1 MRKSWL
7 PAYLALGTV
16 WGCSF
21 IFIELGLEFLTP
33 FGVTFIRCALGAI
46 TLIIIAR
53 IRKIDLPTDRK
64 VWQKLWVVA
73 LLLNV
78 IPGVLFAFAQQYV
91 TSVFASIINAATPL
105 MTLVFILVI
114 FREEKLKREQIFGL
128 LIGALGVMTVVG
140 VWKELGDNQ
149 LVGVLALLIAV
160 SCYGASYPYSTRNV
174 IPGVLF
180 AFAQQYVTSV
190 FASIINAAT
199 PLMTLVFILV
209 IFREEKLKREQIY
222 GLLIGALGVMTVVGV
237 WKELGDN
244 QLVGVIALLIAVSC
258 YGASYPYSTRNVI
271 PLKLKPEALAAGQ
284 LIMAAITLLPLFLIN
299 GISNNSYP
307 RQSVIAMLCLGIFG
321 SGFAYIWN
329 FSITAAAGSAIA
341 SSVTYLTPVVAVIVG
356 RLYLGEVIVWHEI
369 VGAIIVILGA
379 LLSQGRLNRL
389 VKTK

>member
-1 MRKSWL
+1 MMRKSWL

-33 FGVTFIRCALGAI
+33 FGVAFIRCALGAI
-46 TLIIIAR
+46 TLLIISR

-91 TSVFASIINAATPL
+91 TSVLASIINAGTPL
-105 MTLVFILVI
+105 MTLVFMLIV
-114 FREEKLKREQIFGL
+114 FREEKLKLEQIIGL
-128 LIGALGVMTVVG
+128 LIGALGV
-140 VWKELGDNQ
+140 L
-149 LVGVLALLIAV
+149 
-160 SCYGASYPYSTRNV
+160 
-174 IPGVLF
+174 
-180 AFAQQYVTSV
+180 
-190 FASIINAAT
+190 
-199 PLMTLVFILV
+199 
-209 IFREEKLKREQIY
+209 
-222 GLLIGALGVMTVVGV
+222 TVVGV

-271 PLKLKPEALAAGQ
+271 PLKLKPEALATGQ
-284 LIMAAITLLPLFLIN
+284 LIMAAVTLLPFFLIS
-299 GISNNSYP
+299 GISNDFYRP
-307 RQSVIAMLCLGIFG
+307 QSVIAMLCLGIFG

-329 FSITAAAGSAIA
+329 FAITAAAGSAIA
-341 SSVTYLTPVVAVIVG
+341 STVTYLTPVVAVIVG
-356 RLYLGEVIVWHEI
+356 FLYLGEVIVWNEI
-369 VGAIIVILGA
+369 VGAIIVIMGA